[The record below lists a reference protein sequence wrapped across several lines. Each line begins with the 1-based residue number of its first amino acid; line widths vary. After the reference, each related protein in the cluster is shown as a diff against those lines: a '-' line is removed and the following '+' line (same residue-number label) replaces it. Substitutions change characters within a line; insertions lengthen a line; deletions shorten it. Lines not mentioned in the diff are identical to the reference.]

1 MKKKLIFLSILVV
14 LMSLPL
20 MVSADTRACSEKK
33 IWKDLTVKLSDQT
46 NPSYAVG
53 ERVYVDLDSFPS
65 PEPYVSGFILLK
77 EVNGEGRIQAW
88 FKDLLVPNSI
98 KSTYFVIPE
107 SAKVG
112 SEYEIQGYTVYF
124 DTDEIESYGATV
136 DGQKVPIYK
145 SYCGSYVLD
154 QSQVVE
160 GENALMEVSQKLTKI
175 KIAEGEPTRKAKAQ
189 LKSIEVE
196 KDYSYLGG
204 KVTYKVSLTA
214 PAKQVMVTLYNET
227 AKDKVSG
234 TLEGYDKKSTN
245 FTGYVK
251 VPGYIAPGEYKI
263 SSVHITD
270 QDGEWIQYLK
280 NVPDPGSPKFD
291 VLTSNIKVTVGE
303 SISDILGKTG
313 FTLSELKFE
322 KDKVAVGDTLKVK
335 TDYKWDYSIKIR
347 IKSVLVSFADGS
359 NNMFNAYLKNGDREL
374 VIPTTAKEGNYKVKS
389 VTIELESYMGETN
402 TIIVKE
408 ANVDEAAK
416 SIFTQTLTVEK
427 QEADVLYFN
436 NADVNDDVIFK
447 LKNSKQDAVIRV
459 VATGHTIV
467 SADLFNIIKESPRQ
481 LVIES
486 GDNQWVFSGTDI
498 VTAKDID
505 VDMNFYSLEEAEVDK
520 SIADKV
526 GKQSVVIDFPE
537 NGELPGTVLMRIK
550 DTELSD
556 VLKGNV
562 YYIYFID
569 EATNKLSKVSMEV
582 QKSSDG
588 YVEFYM
594 NHNSKY
600 LILNEA
606 VKDET
611 IIGEDDHTL
620 KFNNTDTKKEETE
633 TKKDNNTVLYIA
645 LGAACIVIVG
655 LVCMLIGSKRNKKKD
670 APVEAAPVE
679 PAPVEPTPETTPVE
693 PTPEPTPVEPEPAP
707 VPEQPQVAEEPT
719 SETIEE
725 KKE

>member
-1 MKKKLIFLSILVV
+1 MKKKFIILSIIVV
-14 LMSLPL
+14 LISLPL
-20 MVSADTRACSEKK
+20 MVSADTRSCSEKK
-33 IWKDLTVKLSDQT
+33 IWKDLTVKFSDQT
-46 NPSYAVG
+46 SPSYTVG
-53 ERVYVDLDSFPS
+53 ERVYLDLDRFPY
-65 PEPYVSGFILLK
+65 PEPNVSGFILLK
-77 EVNGEGRIQAW
+77 EVGGEDRIQAW

-98 KSTYFVIPE
+98 KSAYFVIPE
-107 SAKVG
+107 TAKVG
-112 SEYEIQGYTVYF
+112 SEYEIVGYTIYY

-145 SYCGSYVLD
+145 SYCGTYVLD

-160 GENALMEVSQKLTKI
+160 GENALMEVSQKITKI
-175 KIAEGEPTRKAKAQ
+175 KIAEGQEVRKAKSQ

-204 KVTYKVSLTA
+204 KINYKVSLTA
-214 PAKQVMVTLYNET
+214 PAKQVIVSLYNEES
-227 AKDKVSG
+227 KDKIGG
-234 TLEGYDKKSTN
+234 TLEGYDKKSTT

-251 VPGYIAPGEYKI
+251 VPGYVAPGDYKI
-263 SSVHITD
+263 TSIHITD
-270 QDGEWIQYLK
+270 ENGEWIQYLK
-280 NVPDPGSPKFD
+280 NVPDAGSPKYA
-291 VLTSNIKVTVGE
+291 VLNSNIKVTVGE

-322 KDKVAVGDTLKVK
+322 NDKVAVGEKVNVK
-335 TDYKWDYSIKIR
+335 TEYKWDYSVKIR
-347 IKSVLVSFADGS
+347 VKSVLVSFADES

-374 VIPTTAKEGNYKVKS
+374 VVPTTAKEGNYKIKS

-402 TIIVKE
+402 TIIIKE
-408 ANVDEAAK
+408 SNADEAAK
-416 SIFTQTLTVEK
+416 KIFNQTLTVEK

-486 GDNQWVFSGTDI
+486 GDNQWVFNGTDI
-498 VTAKDID
+498 VNAKDID
-505 VDMNFYSLEEAEVDK
+505 VDMKFYSLEEAEVDK
-520 SIADKV
+520 NITDKV
-526 GKQSVVIDFPE
+526 DKKSVVIDFPE

-569 EATNKLSKVSMEV
+569 EETNKLSKVSMEV

-588 YVEFYM
+588 YIEFYM

-600 LILNEA
+600 LVLNEEIKEEA
-606 VKDET
+606 

-620 KFNNTDTKKEETE
+620 KFNNKEEKKEEVE
-633 TKKDNNTVLYIA
+633 SKKDNNLPLYIG
-645 LGAACIVIVG
+645 LGVAGVVIVG
-655 LVCMLIGSKRNKKKD
+655 LLVVIIKMSKKNKKVETP
-670 APVEAAPVE
+670 APAPAPEQTQPVEE
-679 PAPVEPTPETTPVE
+679 PETK
-693 PTPEPTPVEPEPAP
+693 PEED
-707 VPEQPQVAEEPT
+707 
-719 SETIEE
+719 